1 MNRIVQED
9 IKSFVSMFTFAG
21 DLQDVT
27 VLVTGG
33 TGLIGSLLIRCL
45 LALDK
50 GIKILAPVRNLAK
63 ARVMFEDL
71 KSNDSL
77 IFDECD
83 LLTTDFSFAHQID
96 YIIHCAAPTASRF
109 FVEHPIETYDAIYL
123 PSIHLLEYAKK
134 HTVKGMV
141 YLSSLEVYGTITD
154 DQRLISE
161 DVQGYLNPLDV
172 RSSYP
177 MAKRAVE
184 HLCHVYAKQYGV
196 PVKIAR
202 LTQTTGAGCASD
214 DNRVIVQFTR
224 LGVEGKDIILHTT
237 GEAAR
242 PYCYTMD
249 AISGILCVL
258 LKGQSGEAY
267 NVANEKTYISAKDLA
282 LFVQQHINSNI
293 AVRVEIHKNIP
304 YAPCT
309 KLRLDTSKLRSL
321 EWTPRYGLKEICNRL
336 AEYLNDVKFS

>member
-21 DLQDVT
+21 DLQDAT

-33 TGLIGSLLIRCL
+33 TGLIGSLLIRSL
-45 LALDK
+45 LGLNK
-50 GIKILAPVRNLAK
+50 GVIIVAPVRNLTK
-63 ARVMFEDL
+63 ARAMFEDITTKNL
-71 KSNDSL
+71 
-77 IFDECD
+77 FFEECD

-96 YIIHCAAPTASRF
+96 YIVHCAAPTASRF

-123 PSIHLLEYAKK
+123 PSIHLLEYAR
-134 HTVKGMV
+134 TNSVKSMV
-141 YLSSLEVYGTITD
+141 YLSSLEVYGTIAD
-154 DQRLISE
+154 GQLLVSE

-184 HLCHVYAKQYGV
+184 HMCHVYAKLYGV

-202 LTQTTGAGCASD
+202 LTQTTGAGCAYD

-249 AISGILCVL
+249 AISGILCIL
-258 LKGQSGEAY
+258 LKGQLGEAY
-267 NVANEKTYISAKDLA
+267 NVANEQTYISAKDLA
-282 LFVQQHINSNI
+282 LFVQQHINPNI
-293 AVRVEIHKNIP
+293 AVRIEVQKNTP

-309 KLRLDTSKLRSL
+309 KLHLDASKLRSL
-321 EWTPRYGLKEICNRL
+321 GWTPQYGLEEICTRL
-336 AEYLNDVKFS
+336 ADYLNGEMFS

>member
-1 MNRIVQED
+1 MNSIVQAD
-9 IKSFVSMFTFAG
+9 IDSFVSNFSFA
-21 DLQDVT
+21 DNLQDAT

-45 LALDK
+45 MGLDK
-50 GIKILAPVRNLAK
+50 GVKIVAPVRNLTK
-63 ARVMFEDL
+63 ALAMFEDI
-71 KSNDSL
+71 KTENL
-77 IFDECD
+77 IFEECN
-83 LLTTDFSFAHQID
+83 LLTTDFSFAYQID
-96 YIIHCAAPTASRF
+96 YIVHCAAPTASRF

-123 PSIHLLEYAKK
+123 PSIHLLDYARK
-134 HTVKGMV
+134 TAVKGMV
-141 YLSSLEVYGTITD
+141 YLSSMEVYGTITD

-249 AISGILCVL
+249 AISGILCIL

-267 NVANEKTYISAKDLA
+267 NVANEQSYISAKDLA

-293 AVRVEIHKNIP
+293 SVRVEIHENTP

-309 KLRLDTSKLRSL
+309 KLRLDTSKLQSL
-321 EWTPRYGLKEICNRL
+321 GWIPRYGLKEICYRL
-336 AEYLNDVKFS
+336 AEYLNDV